1 MVCCQRGRRGDVWE
15 KGWEKEGDVQ
25 NTYCL
30 ESNVPLCRVNALLG
44 TLLYVSVLVFF
55 QKYYFCQNNIQT
67 DTIMENNYYET
78 PQLEVLEIAVEQG
91 FATSTVDYE
100 EGWKL

>member
-1 MVCCQRGRRGDVWE
+1 MHDWAHFFM
-15 KGWEKEGDVQ
+15 
-25 NTYCL
+25 CL
-30 ESNVPLCRVNALLG
+30 
-44 TLLYVSVLVFF
+44 YW
-55 QKYYFCQNNIQT
+55 YFCQNNIQT

-91 FATSTVDYE
+91 FATSTVDYD

>member
-1 MVCCQRGRRGDVWE
+1 MVMVCCQRGRRGDVWE

-25 NTYCL
+25 SQCTIGY
-30 ESNVPLCRVNALLG
+30 SSLCFCIGIFVKNW
-44 TLLYVSVLVFF
+44 
-55 QKYYFCQNNIQT
+55 YFRQNNIQT

-91 FATSTVDYE
+91 FATSTVDYK

>member
-1 MVCCQRGRRGDVWE
+1 MVMVCCQRGRRGDVWE

-25 NTYCL
+25 SQCTIGHT
-30 ESNVPLCRVNALLG
+30 SLCVCIGIFVKNW
-44 TLLYVSVLVFF
+44 
-55 QKYYFCQNNIQT
+55 YFRQNNIQT

>member
-1 MVCCQRGRRGDVWE
+1 M
-15 KGWEKEGDVQ
+15 Q

-30 ESNVPLCRVNALLG
+30 ESNIPLCRVNARLG
-44 TLLYVSVLVFF
+44 TLLYVSVFVFLS
-55 QKYYFCQNNIQT
+55 KYLYFRQNNIQT

-91 FATSTVDYE
+91 FATSTVDYK
-100 EGWKL
+100 EGWDL

>member
-1 MVCCQRGRRGDVWE
+1 M
-15 KGWEKEGDVQ
+15 
-25 NTYCL
+25 
-30 ESNVPLCRVNALLG
+30 CRVNARLG
-44 TLLYVSVLVFF
+44 TLLYVSYFC

-91 FATSTVDYE
+91 FATSTVDYD

>member
-25 NTYCL
+25 SQCTIGNT
-30 ESNVPLCRVNALLG
+30 SLCVCIGIFVKNW
-44 TLLYVSVLVFF
+44 
-55 QKYYFCQNNIQT
+55 YFRQNNIQT

>member
-1 MVCCQRGRRGDVWE
+1 M
-15 KGWEKEGDVQ
+15 
-25 NTYCL
+25 YI
-30 ESNVPLCRVNALLG
+30 
-44 TLLYVSVLVFF
+44 
-55 QKYYFCQNNIQT
+55 CQNNIQT

>member
-1 MVCCQRGRRGDVWE
+1 MVMVCCQRGRRGDVWE

-25 NTYCL
+25 SQCTIWHT
-30 ESNVPLCRVNALLG
+30 SLCVCIG
-44 TLLYVSVLVFF
+44 IFVK
-55 QKYYFCQNNIQT
+55 KYYFRQNNIQT

-91 FATSTVDYE
+91 FATSTVDYK
-100 EGWKL
+100 EGWDL